1 MDRIKA
7 LNNDPKSK
15 LSYLRQL
22 LQLPNITSAQQSKI
36 YSIIQETE
44 QLLMSQN
51 KFYSATNTHNI
62 PQHRSNTVMPIP
74 PTHNFNPTRG
84 GREISVD
91 AVPNPVIKPLPLAPE
106 ITRDHNPRSREITK
120 VQTFND
126 MNTLSAHY
134 KDEESRAEAE
144 FELEQRRR
152 AEAFK
157 EAQRKRRME
166 YQTKLSELESNKVD
180 SLRIFGLGP
189 NYTLEELKHAYKRL
203 AIETHPDRPGG
214 STERFQTVTKC
225 YMSLLEK
232 LKGSHEQTFDELK
245 KGSRAYMKG
254 QPTTSNTPD
263 LYRTGGFKG
272 AEQDSGIK
280 RITGETIDLTAKN
293 FNVKLFNKVYEANKL
308 WDPNDDGYE
317 DWFRKGDVDDIVKAP
332 PVFSNKFNIDV
343 FNSTFGDWKSQVDQY
358 RKQSQTGSGSLV
370 EYNEP
375 RALINTSAS
384 WTLVDAGQK
393 ISDFTKAPDQGGNL
407 GYTDLKLAYGGNC
420 DMINPATAEMR
431 ESYKSIDELKR
442 ARESISYNMSPQDM
456 AREEARR
463 YSELKAE
470 EERLERLRNH
480 ERIQADHYTSMHERL
495 LGYKKAAEY

>member
-7 LNNDPKSK
+7 LNGNPNAK
-15 LSYLRQL
+15 LQYLRQL

-36 YSIIQETE
+36 YKLIQETE
-44 QLLMSQN
+44 QQLMTQSRQAYN
-51 KFYSATNTHNI
+51 PST
-62 PQHRSNTVMPIP
+62 RSNTVMPIP
-74 PTHNFNPTRG
+74 PPIMT
-84 GREISVD
+84 
-91 AVPNPVIKPLPLAPE
+91 PLPLAPE

-166 YQTKLSELESNKVD
+166 YQTKLSELENNKVD

-232 LKGSHEQTFDELK
+232 LKGTQERSFDELK
-245 KGSRAYMKG
+245 KGSRDFIKG
-254 QPTTSNTPD
+254 QPGSSYIPEV
-263 LYRTGGFKG
+263 YRTQDFKG
-272 AEQDSGIK
+272 AEQDIK
-280 RITGETIDLTAKN
+280 RLTGGETIDLTAKN
-293 FNVKLFNKVYEANKL
+293 FNIKLFNKVYEANKL
-308 WDPNDDGYE
+308 WDPNDDGYD
-317 DWFRKGDVDDIVKAP
+317 DWFRKGDVDDIIKAP

-343 FNSTFGDWKSQVDQY
+343 FNSTFGDWKTQVDQY
-358 RKQSQTGSGSLV
+358 RKQSSTEGALM

-375 RALINTSAS
+375 RELINTSAS

-393 ISDFTKAPDQGGNL
+393 INDFTKAPDQGGNL

-420 DMINPATAEMR
+420 DMINPATAEVR
-431 ESYKSIDELKR
+431 ESYRNIDELKR
-442 ARESISYNMSPQDM
+442 ARESISYTMSPQDM
-456 AREEARR
+456 ARAEARK
-463 YSELKAE
+463 YAELQAE

-480 ERIQADHYTSMHERL
+480 ERIQASHYSAMHERL

>member
-44 QLLMSQN
+44 QLVITQN
-51 KFYSATNTHNI
+51 KFYSANNI
-62 PQHRSNTVMPIP
+62 HLTLNHTVHHIPNQQQRSNTVMPIK
-74 PTHNFNPTRG
+74 TNTVTNT
-84 GREISVD
+84 I
-91 AVPNPVIKPLPLAPE
+91 ANILPLAPE

-134 KDEESRAEAE
+134 KDDESRAEAE

-152 AEAFK
+152 AETFK

-166 YQTKLSELESNKVD
+166 YQSKLGELESNKVD

-245 KGSRAYMKG
+245 KGSRSYMKG
-254 QPTTSNTPD
+254 QPSSNQTPD

-272 AEQDSGIK
+272 AEQDTDIK
-280 RITGETIDLTAKN
+280 RITGETIDLSSKN

-308 WDPNDDGYE
+308 WDPNDDGYD

-343 FNSTFGDWKSQVDQY
+343 FNSTFGDWKGQVDQH
-358 RKQSQTGSGSLV
+358 RKQQHSGTTGSLV
-370 EYNEP
+370 EYKEP
-375 RALINTSAS
+375 KELINTTAS
-384 WTLVDAGQK
+384 WSLVDAGQK
-393 ISDFTKAPDQGGNL
+393 IGDFTKAPDQGGNL

-431 ESYKSIDELKR
+431 ESYKSIDDLKR

-463 YSELKAE
+463 YSELQAE
-470 EERLERLRNH
+470 EERLARLRNH

>member
-1 MDRIKA
+1 MDKIKA
-7 LNNDPKSK
+7 LNTDPNAKI
-15 LSYLRQL
+15 SYLRQL

-44 QLLMSQN
+44 QLLITQS
-51 KFYSATNTHNI
+51 
-62 PQHRSNTVMPIP
+62 HRTARTNTVMPIQ
-74 PTHNFNPTRG
+74 
-84 GREISVD
+84 
-91 AVPNPVIKPLPLAPE
+91 NPVIKPLPLAPE
-106 ITRDHNPRSREITK
+106 ITRDHNPRSRELTK

-166 YQTKLSELESNKVD
+166 YQTKLSELENNKVD

-214 STERFQTVTKC
+214 STERFQIVTKC

-232 LKGSHEQTFDELK
+232 LKGTQERSFDELK
-245 KGSRAYMKG
+245 KGSRDFMKG
-254 QPTTSNTPD
+254 QPTYSSNNSVPD
-263 LYRTGGFKG
+263 IYRTKGFKG
-272 AEQDSGIK
+272 AEQDTDIK

-308 WDPNDDGYE
+308 WDPNDDGYD

-343 FNSTFGDWKSQVDQY
+343 FNSTFGDWKTQVDQY
-358 RKQSQTGSGSLV
+358 RKEQQSTSSFGGALM
-370 EYNEP
+370 EYKEP
-375 RALINTSAS
+375 QELINTSAS
-384 WTLVDAGQK
+384 WSLVDAGQK
-393 ISDFTKAPDQGGNL
+393 INDFTKAPDQGGNL

-431 ESYKSIDELKR
+431 ESYRNIDELKR
-442 ARESISYNMSPQDM
+442 ARESISYTMSPQDM
-456 AREEARR
+456 ARAEARK
-463 YSELKAE
+463 YAELQAE

-480 ERIQADHYTSMHERL
+480 EQIQAIHYSAMHERL

>member
-1 MDRIKA
+1 MDKIKA
-7 LNNDPKSK
+7 LNGNPTAK
-15 LSYLRQL
+15 LQYLRQL
-22 LQLPNITSAQQSKI
+22 LQLQNITSSQQSKI
-36 YSIIQETE
+36 YALIQETE
-44 QLLMSQN
+44 QQLMTQPIQT
-51 KFYSATNTHNI
+51 YTNTTSD
-62 PQHRSNTVMPIP
+62 RFNTVMPIP
-74 PTHNFNPTRG
+74 
-84 GREISVD
+84 I
-91 AVPNPVIKPLPLAPE
+91 PVINPLPLVPE

-166 YQTKLSELESNKVD
+166 YQTKLSELENNKVD

-232 LKGSHEQTFDELK
+232 LKGTQERSFDELK
-245 KGSRAYMKG
+245 KGSRDFMKG
-254 QPTTSNTPD
+254 QPGSSHIPEV
-263 LYRTGGFKG
+263 YRTKGFKG
-272 AEQDSGIK
+272 AEQDIK
-280 RITGETIDLTAKN
+280 RLTGGETIDLTAKN

-308 WDPNDDGYE
+308 WDPNDDGYD
-317 DWFRKGDVDDIVKAP
+317 DWFRKGDVDDIIKAP

-343 FNSTFGDWKSQVDQY
+343 FNSTFGDWKTQVDQY
-358 RKQSQTGSGSLV
+358 RKQSSADGALM

-393 ISDFTKAPDQGGNL
+393 INDFTKAPDQGGNL

-420 DMINPATAEMR
+420 DMINPATAEVR
-431 ESYKSIDELKR
+431 ESYKNIDELKR
-442 ARESISYNMSPQDM
+442 ARESISYTMSPQDM
-456 AREEARR
+456 ARAEARK
-463 YSELKAE
+463 YAELQAE

-480 ERIQADHYTSMHERL
+480 ERIQANHYSAMHERL

>member
-1 MDRIKA
+1 MDKIKA
-7 LNNDPKSK
+7 LNTDPVAK

-22 LQLPNITSAQQSKI
+22 LKLPNITSTQQSKI

-44 QLLMSQN
+44 KLLMTQPKHS
-51 KFYSATNTHNI
+51 YVNT
-62 PQHRSNTVMPIP
+62 PPARSNTVTPIP
-74 PTHNFNPTRG
+74 NHVVN
-84 GREISVD
+84 S
-91 AVPNPVIKPLPLAPE
+91 LPLSPE
-106 ITRDHNPRSREITK
+106 ITRDYTHTSRALTK

-134 KDEESRAEAE
+134 KDEETRAEAE

-152 AEAFK
+152 QEAFK

-166 YQTKLSELESNKVD
+166 YQTKLSELENNKVD

-214 STERFQTVTKC
+214 NTERFQTVTKC

-232 LKGSHEQTFDELK
+232 LKGTQERTFDELK
-245 KGSRAYMKG
+245 KSSRDFMKG
-254 QPTTSNTPD
+254 QPGSGIPEV
-263 LYRTGGFKG
+263 YRTHGFKG
-272 AEQDSGIK
+272 AEQDTNIK
-280 RITGETIDLTAKN
+280 RLTGETIDLTAKN

-308 WDPNDDGYE
+308 WDPNDDGYD
-317 DWFRKGDVDDIVKAP
+317 DWFRKGDVDDIIKAP

-343 FNSTFGDWKSQVDQY
+343 FNSTFGDWKTQVDQY
-358 RKQSQTGSGSLV
+358 RKQQQTAQSVDGALI

-375 RALINTSAS
+375 RELINTTAS
-384 WTLVDAGQK
+384 WSLIHAGQK
-393 ISDFTKAPDQGGNL
+393 INDFTKAPDQGGNL
-407 GYTDLKLAYGGNC
+407 GYTDLKLAYSGNC
-420 DMINPATAEMR
+420 DMINPATTEIR
-431 ESYKSIDELKR
+431 ESYRNIDELKR

-456 AREEARR
+456 ARAEARKYAELQAEEA
-463 YSELKAE
+463 
-470 EERLERLRNH
+470 RLERLRNH
-480 ERIQADHYTSMHERL
+480 ERIQASHYSAMHERL

>member
-7 LNNDPKSK
+7 LNGNPNAK
-15 LSYLRQL
+15 LQYLRQL

-36 YSIIQETE
+36 YSLIQETE
-44 QLLMSQN
+44 QLLMIQPRQA
-51 KFYSATNTHNI
+51 FVNT
-62 PQHRSNTVMPIP
+62 PSTMYTPSTRSNIVMPIQ
-74 PTHNFNPTRG
+74 PT
-84 GREISVD
+84 
-91 AVPNPVIKPLPLAPE
+91 AIKPLPLAPE
-106 ITRDHNPRSREITK
+106 ITRDHNPRSMEITK

-152 AEAFK
+152 ADVFK
-157 EAQRKRRME
+157 EVQRKRRME
-166 YQTKLSELESNKVD
+166 YQTKLSELENNKVD

-214 STERFQTVTKC
+214 NTERFQTVTKC

-232 LKGSHEQTFDELK
+232 LKGTQERSFDELK
-245 KGSRAYMKG
+245 KGSRDFMKG
-254 QPTTSNTPD
+254 QPESSHIPEV
-263 LYRTGGFKG
+263 YRTSGFKG
-272 AEQDSGIK
+272 AKQDIK
-280 RITGETIDLTAKN
+280 RLTGETIDLTAKN

-308 WDPNDDGYE
+308 WDPNDDGYD
-317 DWFRKGDVDDIVKAP
+317 DWFRKGEVDDIVKAP

-343 FNSTFGDWKSQVDQY
+343 FNSTFGDWKSQVDQH
-358 RKQSQTGSGSLV
+358 RKQNANSHSADGGALM

-375 RALINTSAS
+375 RELINTTAS
-384 WTLVDAGQK
+384 WSLIDAGQK
-393 ISDFTKAPDQGGNL
+393 IGDFTKAPDQGGNL

-420 DMINPATAEMR
+420 DMINPATADMR

-456 AREEARR
+456 ARAEARKYAELQAEEA
-463 YSELKAE
+463 
-470 EERLERLRNH
+470 RLERLQNH
-480 ERIQADHYTSMHERL
+480 ERIQANHYTSMHERL

>member
-1 MDRIKA
+1 MDKIKA
-7 LNNDPKSK
+7 LNGNPTAK
-15 LSYLRQL
+15 LQYLRQL

-36 YSIIQETE
+36 YALIQETE
-44 QLLMSQN
+44 QILITQPRQASV
-51 KFYSATNTHNI
+51 NTPSI
-62 PQHRSNTVMPIP
+62 RSNTVMPI
-74 PTHNFNPTRG
+74 H
-84 GREISVD
+84 V
-91 AVPNPVIKPLPLAPE
+91 PVINPLPLAPE

-166 YQTKLSELESNKVD
+166 YQTKLSELENNKVD
-180 SLRIFGLGP
+180 ALRIFGLGP

-214 STERFQTVTKC
+214 NTERFQTVTKC

-232 LKGSHEQTFDELK
+232 LKGTQERTFDELK
-245 KGSRAYMKG
+245 KGSRDFIKE
-254 QPTTSNTPD
+254 QPVSSHIPEV
-263 LYRTGGFKG
+263 YRTKGFKG
-272 AEQDSGIK
+272 ADQDIK
-280 RITGETIDLTAKN
+280 RLTGGETIDLTAKN

-308 WDPNDDGYE
+308 WDPNDDGYD
-317 DWFRKGDVDDIVKAP
+317 DWFRKGDVDDIIKAP

-343 FNSTFGDWKSQVDQY
+343 FNSTFGDWKTQVDQY
-358 RKQSQTGSGSLV
+358 RKQSSAEGTV
-370 EYNEP
+370 MEYNEP
-375 RALINTSAS
+375 RALINTTAS

-393 ISDFTKAPDQGGNL
+393 INDFTKAPDQGGNL

-420 DMINPATAEMR
+420 DMINPATAEVR
-431 ESYKSIDELKR
+431 ESYKNIDELKR
-442 ARESISYNMSPQDM
+442 ARESISYTMSPQDM
-456 AREEARR
+456 ARAEARK
-463 YSELKAE
+463 YAELQAE

-480 ERIQADHYTSMHERL
+480 ERIQANHYSAMHERL
-495 LGYKKAAEY
+495 LGYKKSAEY